1 MNQPFKLIIA
11 GGKTGGHLF
20 PGIAVAD
27 AVNRV
32 CRCADIV
39 FIGTDS
45 AFEARTLE
53 HYGYPH
59 KTIASRPVKGGS
71 IFSKIFSAGLVVIS
85 MAQSIII
92 IKKLRPDFVLG
103 VGGFSSFAVV
113 AAAWICGIPNAIQE
127 QNSIPGLT
135 NRLLSRITDTVFTS
149 FEKTKGLAPKSR
161 IKYVGNPVRKP
172 CRTSKNEA
180 ESGLEAFNPARF
192 TILVTGGSQGA
203 SSINRAFIQAAGL
216 MDNVEARFN
225 IIHQTGE
232 KDEKTIQQAYHDMGI
247 KADAKAFFHDMPAI
261 QALADIVIARA
272 GAGTLAEICI
282 NGLASILIPFPY
294 AADDHQTF
302 NAMALAEK
310 KAAIMIEDSQLTG
323 SVLKDQIEK
332 LAGCKTQL
340 KKMQAAARALAMPD
354 ADEKIASFIL
364 NSKRNRK

>member
-1 MNQPFKLIIA
+1 MNQGFRLIIA

-27 AVNRV
+27 AVCRL

-45 AFEARTLE
+45 PFEIRTLE
-53 HYGYPH
+53 HYGYAH
-59 KTIASRPVKGGS
+59 KTILSKPVKGGS
-71 IFSKIFSAGLVVIS
+71 IFNKIFSTGLVGVSVI
-85 MAQSIII
+85 QSVAM

-113 AAAWICGIPNAIQE
+113 VAAWICNVPNAIQE

-135 NRLLSRITDTVFTS
+135 NRLLSRITGTVFTS
-149 FEKTKGLAPKSR
+149 FEKTKGLAPGPR
-161 IKYVGNPVRKP
+161 IKYVGNPVRKT
-172 CRTSKNEA
+172 CRISENQA
-180 ESGLEAFNPARF
+180 GSGLSSFDPARF

-203 SSINRAFIQAAGL
+203 STINRAFIEAVSL
-216 MDNVEARFN
+216 MDDPDARFN

-232 KDEKTIQQAYHDMGI
+232 KDKKMVRKAYQDMGI
-247 KADAKAFFHDMPAI
+247 RADARAFFHDMPGI
-261 QALADIVIARA
+261 QDLADMVIARA

-282 NGLASILIPFPY
+282 KGLPSILIPFPY

-302 NAMALAEK
+302 NAMAIAEK
-310 KAAIMIEDSQLTG
+310 KAAIVIKDSRLTG
-323 SVLKDQIEK
+323 QVLKEAIEE
-332 LAGCKTQL
+332 LAEDKTRL
-340 KKMQAAARALAMPD
+340 KKMQKAARALAMPD

-364 NSKRNRK
+364 NFKKNRE